1 MSYLPALL
9 RATALGAATLF
20 LVPTSFVAGTAAV
33 ATVSAVTIMT
43 TTQAEARRA
52 RVQDHRNRHPAQG
65 GPYCRTGGPKCQK

>member
-9 RATALGAATLF
+9 RSTALGAATLF

-43 TTQAEARRA
+43 TTQAEAGRP
-52 RVQDHRNRHPAQG
+52 RVRDHRGKICRPLPHRHCP
-65 GPYCRTGGPKCQK
+65 R